1 MKGAI
6 QSVSVSCFVHATE
19 DESLVTAALARLVP
33 EGTVAKREPL
43 EGHYGNTIVHLEY
56 HVTGA
61 QAEKALSGMLAKMRR
76 ASKEELLREMPV
88 HVDEHS
94 SLYLRLDKQRLVHGE
109 VATGGADPVRVKVK
123 PRMFM
128 LKNGAPMFYSEL
140 IRGWG

>member
-6 QSVSVSCFVHATE
+6 QSFSVSCFVHATE
-19 DESLVTAALARLVP
+19 DESLVVEALSRLIP
-33 EGTVAKREPL
+33 DGTVSERERL
-43 EGHYGNTIVHLEY
+43 EGHYGNKIVHLEY

-61 QAEKALSGMLAKMRR
+61 QAENALRGMLAKMRR
-76 ASKEELLREMPV
+76 ASKEDLLREMSA

-94 SLYLRLDKQRLVHGE
+94 SLYLRLDKQRLVAGE

-128 LKNGAPMFYSEL
+128 LKTGAPMFYSEL